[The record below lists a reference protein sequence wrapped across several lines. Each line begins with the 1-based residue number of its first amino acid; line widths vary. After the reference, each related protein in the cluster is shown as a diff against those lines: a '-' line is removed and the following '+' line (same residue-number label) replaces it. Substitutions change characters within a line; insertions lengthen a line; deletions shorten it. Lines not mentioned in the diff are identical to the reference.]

1 MPGTLLSFTF
11 VLVKGVLP
19 RTVVDDVSAYPVM
32 DLLSY
37 FFMNIVLLDPRQ
49 TESEL
54 WSISSTRQLAHLQ
67 QHLDIQVGDTLKVG
81 IREGKRYLT
90 EIIEITEK
98 TVRLKPLKEEAVPV
112 KLPVTLIVAL
122 PRPKVLRR
130 LIMDAA
136 TVGVEKIILMHSY
149 RVDKS
154 YWQTPFLQQLEH
166 YIELGLEQ
174 AGDTIAPKVE
184 LYKRFKPFVED
195 VLPGLI
201 SADCPA
207 YVAHPYAEMRMPAAI
222 QHPCSIVIGP
232 EGGFI
237 PYEVDLLIHNGCQAV
252 SLGNRIIRTE
262 TVIPYVL
269 GRLFSL

>member
-1 MPGTLLSFTF
+1 
-11 VLVKGVLP
+11 
-19 RTVVDDVSAYPVM
+19 
-32 DLLSY
+32 
-37 FFMNIVLLDPRQ
+37 MNIVLLDPRQ
-49 TESEL
+49 TQSEI
-54 WSISSTRQLAHLQ
+54 WTISAKRQLEHLQ
-67 QHLDIQVGDTLKVG
+67 THLDIQVGDTLKVG

-98 TVRLKPLKEEAVPV
+98 TVRLKPLKEEAVPA
-112 KLPVTLIVAL
+112 KLPVTMIVAL

-136 TVGVEKIILMHSY
+136 TLGVENIILLHSY

-154 YWQTPFLQQLEH
+154 YWQTPFLQQLDH

-174 AGDTIAPKVE
+174 AGDTIAPKIE

-195 VLPGLI
+195 VLPTLI
-201 SADCPA
+201 STDCPG
-207 YVAHPYAEMRMPAAI
+207 YVAHPYAESKMPFAI
-222 QHPCSIVIGP
+222 EHRCTVVIGP

-237 PYEVDLLIHNGCQAV
+237 PYEIDLLIKNGCQAV

-269 GRLFSL
+269 GRLFSTA